1 MPPADQPPANADHT
15 YISEK
20 KYNFSRVHMLYN
32 KLINDIWKRSFRNP
46 DRTVRVPKTT
56 RITAAD
62 LFSGNLFRKI
72 LSGEIW
78 KEKTAGQQAV
88 WRKYGKKECR
98 HRQKACPS
106 HTGEH
111 IPLLPSDLPLPA
123 PDRGPGPIYP
133 LQDPFRGQSH
143 RSS

>member
-1 MPPADQPPANADHT
+1 
-15 YISEK
+15 
-20 KYNFSRVHMLYN
+20 MLYN

-78 KEKTAGQQAV
+78 KEKNSRAAGRLEEI
-88 WRKYGKKECR
+88 WKKR
-98 HRQKACPS
+98 V
-106 HTGEH
+106 
-111 IPLLPSDLPLPA
+111 PA
-123 PDRGPGPIYP
+123 PAEIVS
-133 LQDPFRGQSH
+133 LSH
-143 RSS
+143 R